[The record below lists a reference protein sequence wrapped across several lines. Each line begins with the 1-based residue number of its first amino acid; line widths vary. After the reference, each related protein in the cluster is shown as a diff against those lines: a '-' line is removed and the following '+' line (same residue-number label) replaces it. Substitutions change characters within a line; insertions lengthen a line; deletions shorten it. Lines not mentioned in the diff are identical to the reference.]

1 MKTKL
6 LTIVG
11 LLAFAPMAHAGEWD
25 IQKEVPVSVQFEKI
39 GAQTISWLEAEE
51 ILTKESARIGA
62 VKYGITA
69 DKIIAAYAD
78 RIGPEA
84 TEVSFAD
91 LISFVNDLNNK
102 LISDGPSRGYAPSD
116 GPSYGAL
123 PPSDGPSHAL
133 PPSDGP
139 SRSVAPSDG
148 PSVAIPPSDGP
159 SFSKVGGLTNTSTGF
174 KAPHLV
180 LTSDGP
186 SERRKGFTPQEYRPQ
201 DYTPAD

>member
-11 LLAFAPMAHAGEWD
+11 LLAFASMAHAGEWD

-51 ILTKESARIGA
+51 ILTKEASRIGV

-102 LISDGPSRGYAPSD
+102 LISDGPS
-116 GPSYGAL
+116 YGAL
-123 PPSDGPSHAL
+123 PPSDGPSHGL